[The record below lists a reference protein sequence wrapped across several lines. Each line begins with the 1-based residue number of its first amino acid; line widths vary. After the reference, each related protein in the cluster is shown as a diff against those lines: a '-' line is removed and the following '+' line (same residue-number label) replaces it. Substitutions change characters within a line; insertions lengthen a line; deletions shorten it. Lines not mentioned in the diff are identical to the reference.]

1 VRDKIFSFYEKEVHS
16 SYNNN
21 DDHYSVMTPYDSFVA
36 IGPANELQ
44 EKSARHHITLRH
56 RTITNRYHSL
66 LLFSFPKPENVDNA
80 HQFYCMEAVCP
91 HLGAPLENA
100 SIYDVEGEEEEDIED
115 AVIVCPWH
123 EYDFSLRSGES
134 STGLKACVFAVEV
147 RSDGQV
153 WVQQPGTEGSE
164 EAWDVI
170 EVRPVSEAPTQ
181 GREVKEL
188 HTAMQNVSLEQHSLV
203 DPEPTP
209 KTLVEWA
216 VLVLNTPEPKQKV
229 HYTRLA
235 ARAFRSGQCRIIG
248 GGRWNEAEERMWLRK
263 ESETPPAIP
272 PRLSDAKVVRPGQEG
287 RRGKGGSERS
297 RIAMLHSLANIE
309 QWAIDLAWDII
320 ARAPELHAKEQNT
333 PLPVQFFSD
342 FVKVAEDEAKH
353 FTLLQ
358 NRLHQMGARFGDL
371 PVHHGLWDSASETM
385 HSLDARLSIIH
396 LVHEARGLDANPLTI
411 KKFDN
416 AGDKDSVEVS
426 FQEEV

>member
-1 VRDKIFSFYEKEVHS
+1 MTV
-16 SYNNN
+16 N
-21 DDHYSVMTPYDSFVA
+21 DPFVA
-36 IGPANELQ
+36 IGSAEKLQ
-44 EKSARHHITLRH
+44 QKSARHHITLRH
-56 RTITNRYHSL
+56 GTNTNRYHSL
-66 LLFSFPKPENVDNA
+66 LLFSFPKVQKEAKSNDDLGIDA
-80 HQFYCMEAVCP
+80 YQFYCMEAVCP

-100 SIYDVEGEEEEDIED
+100 SIYDVDGEEEDIED

-123 EYDFSLRSGES
+123 EYDFSLSTGES
-134 STGLKACVFAVEV
+134 STGLKACVFSVEV

-153 WVQQPGTEGSE
+153 WVQQPSSEGDWE
-164 EAWDVI
+164 VI
-170 EVRPVSEAPTQ
+170 EVRPVSEAQTQ
-181 GREVKEL
+181 GREVHAKEL
-188 HTAMQNVSLEQHSLV
+188 HTAMKNVSLEQSTDAPDAPLP
-203 DPEPTP
+203 DPEPLP

-216 VLVLNTPEPKQKV
+216 VLVLNTPEPREKV

-248 GGRWNEAEERMWLRK
+248 GGRWDHNEDSMGWLRK
-263 ESETPPAIP
+263 ESETPPAVP

-320 ARAPELHAKEQNT
+320 ARAPELYAKARKGKS

-353 FTLLQ
+353 FSLLQ

-371 PVHHGLWDSASETM
+371 PVHHGLWDSARETM

-426 FQEEV
+426 FTASHSQMMSQKHS